1 MADEVGA
8 ASTFLYGRLTA
19 PGTTL
24 QAVATQLQGIV
35 GDRIF
40 EGAAPAGA
48 TYPAIV
54 FSLLASSDQSAQG
67 DVRVFTRPLY
77 LVKAI
82 AKQESFAAASQAY
95 ALVDELIQGA
105 MGYVTVNGTLY
116 FVQRCNRESQIEYPE
131 ERELQRF
138 SHTGGKYRL
147 MVQTAPP
154 AVPANLVYP
163 FA

>member
-19 PGTTL
+19 PGAAL
-24 QAVATQLQGIV
+24 QAIATQLQGIV
-35 GDRIF
+35 GDRIY
-40 EGAAPAGA
+40 EGAAPAGS

-67 DVRVFTRPLY
+67 DVRVFAKPLY
-77 LVKAI
+77 FVKVI
-82 AKQESFAAASQAY
+82 TQQESFAAASQAY
-95 ALVDELIQGA
+95 ALVDELIQGGS
-105 MGYVTVNGTLY
+105 GYVTVNGTLY
-116 FVQRCNRESQIEYPE
+116 FVQRCNREAQVEYQE
-131 ERELQRF
+131 GKELQRF
-138 SHTGGKYRL
+138 SHIGGKYRL

-154 AVPANLVYP
+154 AVPASLVFP